1 MSKKNFVIVNPQ
13 AGGGRAGRLWPALSK
28 VLKKDLGSFDS
39 AETSTPGG
47 GITLARKAAEKGFEA
62 VIAFGGDGTIHEVV
76 NGLHQAKGSR
86 KPVLGILSG
95 GTGGDLAK
103 TLGLPHPLKEQIR
116 VLAKGRT
123 RWIDA
128 GRITYRNPRG
138 RNETRLFINA
148 ADAGLGGDV
157 AGRIQKAKGLFGR
170 RLAYLGATLQSYRH
184 WKPERIRIEAN
195 PPLEWQPPDRP
206 LAVVVSNGCSFGG
219 GMVIAPHADLS
230 DGWLDLIIVA
240 PLPVLQ
246 IPRMLTQLYLGRIEH
261 VPGVQTAR
269 IWSLDLKSIEP
280 VPIDVDGESLG
291 TLPISFTVVPKA
303 VEVLV
308 P

>member
-1 MSKKNFVIVNPQ
+1 
-13 AGGGRAGRLWPALSK
+13 
-28 VLKKDLGSFDS
+28 
-39 AETSTPGG
+39 
-47 GITLARKAAEKGFEA
+47 
-62 VIAFGGDGTIHEVV
+62 
-76 NGLHQAKGSR
+76 
-86 KPVLGILSG
+86 
-95 GTGGDLAK
+95 
-103 TLGLPHPLKEQIR
+103 
-116 VLAKGRT
+116 
-123 RWIDA
+123 
-128 GRITYRNPRG
+128 
-138 RNETRLFINA
+138 
-148 ADAGLGGDV
+148 
-157 AGRIQKAKGLFGR
+157 
-170 RLAYLGATLQSYRH
+170 
-184 WKPERIRIEAN
+184 
-195 PPLEWQPPDRP
+195 
-206 LAVVVSNGCSFGG
+206 
-219 GMVIAPHADLS
+219 MVIAPHADLS